1 MGVQD
6 YYDILEPFDYAVA
19 MLNDAKASLGLK
31 YIAENDEELIPE
43 YPAVLVQADNTVR
56 TRHAT
61 QMFNVR
67 FHLDLWVFHADL
79 TSGAA
84 VRSRK
89 DIELATAI
97 RKLLQSDQTF
107 GGHLLQSFVDGE
119 LPGISARIVG
129 GNLSTIV
136 TTRLTWQGENRV
148 LYQDS

>member
-1 MGVQD
+1 MQD
-6 YYDILEPFDYAVA
+6 YYDILQPFDWIVA
-19 MLNDAKASLGLK
+19 KLKDNLAPLGLR
-31 YIAENDEELIPE
+31 YVAQNDEELIPE
-43 YPAVLVQADNTVR
+43 YPAVLVQADNTER
-56 TRHAT
+56 IRHAT
-61 QMFNVR
+61 QMFLVR

-97 RKLLQSDQTF
+97 RKLLHADQSLE
-107 GGHLLQSFVDGE
+107 GHMVQSFVDGE
-119 LPGISARIVG
+119 FPGISARIVG

-148 LYQDS
+148 LHLDS